1 MVISGKQ
8 IPDKVINN
16 LIEDIKQYKFNPLV
30 KSSRKLNK
38 I

>member
-16 LIEDIKQYKFNPLV
+16 FIEDIKQHKFNPFTKY
-30 KSSRKLNK
+30 KSNKL
-38 I
+38 